1 MAGCRRRRTPP
12 PHRDVRNRRTTWSA
26 GAPPSRLL
34 EQAGEAAVLE
44 DATLRLALRA
54 VAHHVV
60 LVEDRLERGRAARA
74 GRALVGVDA
83 RRLGE
88 LLRQRQL
95 DGLLVVLDHSAE
107 LGDHR
112 HAQPA
117 GLLLGEVVAALER

>member
-44 DATLRLALRA
+44 DAALRLALRA

-60 LVEDRLERGRAARA
+60 LVEDRLEGGLAARA
-74 GRALVGVDA
+74 GLALVRVDP
-83 RRLGE
+83 RGLGE
-88 LLRQRQL
+88 LLRQ
-95 DGLLVVLDHSAE
+95 GEPHVLLVALQHAAE

-112 HAQPA
+112 LAQ
-117 GLLLGEVVAALER
+117 GRRLLLG